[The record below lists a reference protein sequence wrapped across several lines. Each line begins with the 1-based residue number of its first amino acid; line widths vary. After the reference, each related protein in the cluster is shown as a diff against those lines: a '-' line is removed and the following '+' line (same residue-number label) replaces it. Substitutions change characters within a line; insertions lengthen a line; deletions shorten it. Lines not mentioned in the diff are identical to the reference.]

1 MYTAGVI
8 VVVMTSMVY
17 LTDSPAFVS
26 IQPLKFLVF
35 FCVFFHLAIQSFA
48 YSLAVN
54 PLSLS

>member
-8 VVVMTSMVY
+8 VVVMTSMVN

-35 FCVFFHLAIQSFA
+35 FFFHLAIQSFA